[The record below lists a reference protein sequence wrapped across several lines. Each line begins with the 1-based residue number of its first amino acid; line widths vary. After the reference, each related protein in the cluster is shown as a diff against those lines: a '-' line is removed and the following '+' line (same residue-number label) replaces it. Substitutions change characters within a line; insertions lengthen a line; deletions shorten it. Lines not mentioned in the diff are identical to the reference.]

1 MHMLLGKGVLADAR
15 RVTALNVGE
24 HPGPPTQIPSTL
36 KSRELC
42 PAGGREIVRET
53 GSKRGPQP
61 AVTGGD
67 AMESMRRGA

>member
-1 MHMLLGKGVLADAR
+1 MLLGKGGLADAR

-42 PAGGREIVRET
+42 PAGGREICRKSERLEAREDLSLLLLE
-53 GSKRGPQP
+53 GMPWK
-61 AVTGGD
+61 A
-67 AMESMRRGA
+67 

>member
-1 MHMLLGKGVLADAR
+1 MHMLLGKGGLADAR

-42 PAGGREIVRET
+42 PAGGREIERLEAREDLSLLLLE
-53 GSKRGPQP
+53 GMPWK
-61 AVTGGD
+61 A
-67 AMESMRRGA
+67 